1 MNGML
6 GPRLAAPLHR
16 LSNKQSVD
24 RYDLYD
30 VPFNQ
35 LMRDDALQRILRR
48 DRADTFAYV
57 VTPNVDHV
65 VRLHSSMSDL
75 RRHYEEAWLSLCDS
89 AVLAILARMAGARLP
104 VVIGSDLVGLLL
116 ACLDPSERLLVIG
129 CQSHDIEALRCQYGL
144 TNIIH
149 YNPPMGFIDDPV
161 QVQACVD
168 FVVAHPARFIFL
180 VVGSPQ
186 QEIVANHL
194 YHCGKA
200 KGLGLCVGS
209 SLRFLSGAE
218 RRAPRILRGSGFE
231 WLFRLAQD
239 PRRLCRR
246 YLVRD
251 PIIFRIAA
259 RYAFMSALQA
269 GRGLVARSMMR
280 RQPGRH

>member
-1 MNGML
+1 
-6 GPRLAAPLHR
+6 
-16 LSNKQSVD
+16 V
-24 RYDLYD
+24 
-30 VPFNQ
+30 
-35 LMRDDALQRILRR
+35 RDDALQRILRR
-48 DRADTFAYV
+48 DPADDFAYV

-65 VRLHSSMSDL
+65 VRLHASMRDL
-75 RRHYEEAWLSLCDS
+75 RRYYEEACDS

-104 VVIGSDLVGLLL
+104 VVIGSDLVELLL

-129 CQSHDIEALRCQYGL
+129 CESRDVEALRCRYGL

-168 FVVAHPARFIFL
+168 FVVAHPARFVFL

-194 YHCGKA
+194 CGQA
-200 KGLGLCVGS
+200 KGLGLCLGS

-239 PRRLCRR
+239 LRWLWRRD
-246 YLVRD
+246 LVR
-251 PIIFRIAA
+251 A
-259 RYAFMSALQA
+259 S
-269 GRGLVARSMMR
+269 
-280 RQPGRH
+280 